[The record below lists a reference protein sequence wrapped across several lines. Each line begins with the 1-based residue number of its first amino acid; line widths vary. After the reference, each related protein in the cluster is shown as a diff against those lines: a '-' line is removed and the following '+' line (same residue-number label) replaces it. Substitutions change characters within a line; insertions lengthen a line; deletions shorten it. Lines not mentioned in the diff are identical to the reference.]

1 MILALNHL
9 QQLNGNKFMKRFK
22 LFIVFLIFCVTTSC
36 GQQKK
41 YVSYTVKKGETMKVI
56 AKRLNIKTR
65 DLLRLNPDVGRRPKP
80 NTVIII
86 PNRDFKVDT
95 TIKKD
100 TVEVKDP
107 IVKDSTQLNIDELKK
122 QFVIHT
128 VKKGDTYYNLTRYY
142 NVSENDLKALN
153 PELSEGLKLDM
164 LLKIKPITEEEEIL
178 FYQDTI
184 QEGASLKLAIL
195 LPFRAVEF
203 DTIEAQ
209 DIFSTNRLAN
219 ITTDF
224 YLGAEIAIDSLR
236 KRGVDIEVALFDTGK
251 KNSKIRNIINEND
264 LDENDVIIG
273 PLYSDEATLLANKVR
288 TEIVFPVYSRNQER
302 FSSSRLIKTY
312 ADKSTHQEVLLQHI
326 DTAYTNEN
334 ILIIGDSTAIS
345 RRNANQIRSFLLK
358 NDSISEA
365 KIIHAANGF
374 IRKDYIINALKPDVG
389 NWIILATDKRA
400 IASDAINSLI
410 SLPTEEDEEEDGDRK
425 DNKKKK
431 DEPEMQILPEDTV
444 IKIFACDKSST
455 YDKIDNDK
463 LAKLGFTYTSD
474 IFVDDAS
481 VAAKMFNKQYIE
493 KNNAFP
499 SYYATKG
506 FDITYDILTRLASG
520 DDLKDTFKKGISYR
534 LESKFEFSKKLFA
547 TSSNNGIFILQYN
560 PDLTITRIK

>member
-1 MILALNHL
+1 
-9 QQLNGNKFMKRFK
+9 MKRFK
-22 LFIVFLIFCVTTSC
+22 LFIVFFILCVTTSC

-41 YVSYTVKKGETMKVI
+41 YISYTVKKGETMKVI
-56 AKRLNIKTR
+56 AKRLDMKTK
-65 DLLRLNPDVGRRPKP
+65 DLLRLNPDIGRRPRP

-86 PNRDFKVDT
+86 PNKDFVT
-95 TIKKD
+95 VQIKKD
-100 TVEVKDP
+100 TAQVIDLVK
-107 IVKDSTQLNIDELKK
+107 VDSLKVDLEELKK
-122 QFVIHT
+122 QFVLHT

-142 NVSENDLKALN
+142 NVSENSLKELN
-153 PELSEGLKLDM
+153 PALSEGLKLDM
-164 LLKIKPITEEEEIL
+164 ILKIKPITDEEEVA

-184 QEGASLKLAIL
+184 QTGTSLKLAIL

-203 DTIEAQ
+203 DTIESQ
-209 DIFSTNRLAN
+209 DIFATNRLAN

-224 YLGAEIAIDSLR
+224 YLGAAVAIDSLR
-236 KRGVDIEVALFDTGK
+236 NQGVNIDVSLFDTGK
-251 KNSKIRNIINEND
+251 KNSRIREILNEND

-273 PLYSDEATLLANKVR
+273 PLYSDEAAILANRVR
-288 TEIVFPVYSRNQER
+288 TEVVFPVYSRSQKD
-302 FSSSRLIKTY
+302 FSSSKLIKTY
-312 ADKSTHQEVLLQHI
+312 ADKAVHQDALLRHI

-345 RRNANQIRSFLLK
+345 RRNANQIRSFLLR
-358 NDSISEA
+358 NDSINEA

-374 IRKDYIINALKPDVG
+374 IRKDLIINSLKAEVG
-389 NWIILATDKRA
+389 NWVILATDKST

-425 DNKKKK
+425 DNRKKKK

-444 IKIFACDKSST
+444 IKIFACDKSNT
-455 YDKIDNDK
+455 YDKIDNHK

-474 IFVDDAS
+474 IYVDDAS
-481 VAAKMFNKQYIE
+481 VAAKIFNKQYQE

-506 FDITYDILTRLASG
+506 FDITYDVLIRLASG
-520 DDLKDTFKKGISYR
+520 NDLKDTFKEGISYR

-547 TSSNNGIFILQYN
+547 TSDNNGLFILQYN

>member
-1 MILALNHL
+1 
-9 QQLNGNKFMKRFK
+9 MKRFK
-22 LFIVFLIFCVTTSC
+22 LFIVFLILCVATSC

-41 YVSYTVKKGETMKVI
+41 YISYTVKKGETMKVI
-56 AKRLNIKTR
+56 AKRLNMKTK
-65 DLLRLNPDVGRRPKP
+65 DLLRLNPDIGRRPSA

-86 PNRDFKVDT
+86 PNKDF
-95 TIKKD
+95 TII
-100 TVEVKDP
+100 P
-107 IVKDSTQLNIDELKK
+107 VKDSIKVKEDVVLDSIQTPDIDELKK
-122 QFVIHT
+122 QFVLHT
-128 VKKGDTYYNLTRYY
+128 VKKGDTYYSLTRYY
-142 NVSENDLKALN
+142 NVSENSLKELN

-164 LLKIKPITEEEEIL
+164 IIKIKPIRDEEEVL

-184 QEGASLKLAIL
+184 QEGTSLKLAIL

-209 DIFSTNRLAN
+209 DIFATNRLAN

-236 KRGVDIEVALFDTGK
+236 NQGVNIDVSLFDTGK
-251 KNSKIRNIINEND
+251 KNSKIREILNEND
-264 LDENDVIIG
+264 LNENDVIIG
-273 PLYSDEATLLANKVR
+273 PLYSDEAAILANRVR
-288 TEIVFPVYSRNQER
+288 TEVVFPVYSRNQTD

-312 ADKSTHQEVLLQHI
+312 ADKSVHQEAILQHI

-365 KIIHAANGF
+365 KIIHAANGI
-374 IRKDYIINALKPDVG
+374 IRKDYIINALKGDVG
-389 NWIILATDKRA
+389 NWVILATDKSA

-410 SLPTEEDEEEDGDRK
+410 SLPTEEDEEEDGDKR
-425 DNKKKK
+425 DNKKKKK

-444 IKIFACDKSST
+444 IKIFACDKSTT

-463 LAKLGFTYTSD
+463 LAKLGFTFTSD
-474 IFVDDAS
+474 IYVDDTS
-481 VAAKMFNKQYIE
+481 IAAQIFNKQYLE
-493 KNNAFP
+493 KNNTYP

-506 FDITYDILTRLASG
+506 FDITYDILMRLASG
-520 DDLKDTFKKGISYR
+520 EGLKDTFKGGISYR

-547 TSSNNGIFILQYN
+547 TSNNNGLFILQYN

>member
-1 MILALNHL
+1 MR
-9 QQLNGNKFMKRFK
+9 RFK
-22 LFIVFLIFCVTTSC
+22 LFVVFFILCIATSC

-41 YVSYTVKKGETMKVI
+41 YISYTVKKGETMKVI
-56 AKRLNIKTR
+56 AKRLDMKTK
-65 DLLRLNPDVGRRPKP
+65 DLLRLNPDVGRRPSP

-86 PNRDFKVDT
+86 PNKDFVPVT
-95 TIKKD
+95 VKKD
-100 TVEVKDP
+100 TVVVKDP
-107 IVKDSTQLNIDELKK
+107 VEVDSLKVDLEELKK
-122 QFVIHT
+122 QFVLHT

-142 NVSENDLKALN
+142 NVSENSLKELN
-153 PELSEGLKLDM
+153 PELSEGLKLGM
-164 LLKIKPITEEEEIL
+164 TIKIKPITDEDEVI

-209 DIFSTNRLAN
+209 DIFATNRLAN

-236 KRGVDIEVALFDTGK
+236 SQGVNVDVTLFDTGK
-251 KNSKIRNIINEND
+251 KNSKIHQILNEND

-273 PLYSDEATLLANKVR
+273 PLYSDEAAILANRVR
-288 TEIVFPVYSRNQER
+288 TEVVFPVYSRNQKD
-302 FSSSRLIKTY
+302 FSASRLIKTY
-312 ADKSTHQEVLLQHI
+312 ADKSAHQEMLLRHI

-345 RRNANQIRSFLLK
+345 RRNADQIRSFLLR
-358 NDSISEA
+358 NDSINEA

-374 IRKDYIINALKPDVG
+374 IRKDIIINSLKAEVG
-389 NWIILATDKRA
+389 NWVILATDKRA

-410 SLPTEEDEEEDGDRK
+410 SLPTEEDEEEDGDKK
-425 DNKKKK
+425 DNLKKKR

-474 IFVDDAS
+474 IYVDDAS
-481 VAAKMFNKQYIE
+481 IAAQIFNKQYQE
-493 KNNAFP
+493 KNNAYP

-506 FDITYDILTRLASG
+506 FDITYDILMRLASG
-520 DDLKDTFKKGISYR
+520 KDLKDTFKEGISYR

-547 TSSNNGIFILQYN
+547 TSDNNGLFILQYN

>member
-1 MILALNHL
+1 
-9 QQLNGNKFMKRFK
+9 MKRFK
-22 LFIVFLIFCVTTSC
+22 LFVVFFLLCIATSC

-41 YVSYTVKKGETMKVI
+41 YISYTVKKGETMKVI
-56 AKRLNIKTR
+56 AKRLDMKTK
-65 DLLRLNPDVGRRPKP
+65 DLLRLNPDVGRRPRP

-86 PNRDFKVDT
+86 PNKDFAV
-95 TIKKD
+95 IPVKKD
-100 TVEVKDP
+100 TTVIADPVK
-107 IVKDSTQLNIDELKK
+107 VDSLKVDLEELKK
-122 QFVIHT
+122 QFVVHM

-142 NVSENDLKALN
+142 NVSENSLKSLN
-153 PELSEGLKLDM
+153 PELSEGLKLGM
-164 LLKIKPITEEEEIL
+164 MIKIKPIKDEEEVV
-178 FYQDTI
+178 FYRDTI
-184 QEGASLKLAIL
+184 ETGASLKLAIM

-209 DIFSTNRLAN
+209 DIFATNRLAN

-236 KRGVDIEVALFDTGK
+236 NQGVAIDVSLFDTGK
-251 KNSKIRNIINEND
+251 KNSKIRELLNEND

-273 PLYSDEATLLANKVR
+273 PLYSDEAAILANRVR
-288 TEIVFPVYSRNQER
+288 TEVVFPVYSRNQKD

-312 ADKSTHQEVLLQHI
+312 ADKAAHQEALLKHI
-326 DTAYTNEN
+326 DTAYVNEN

-345 RRNANQIRSFLLK
+345 RRNADQIRSFLLR
-358 NDSISEA
+358 NDSINEA

-374 IRKDYIINALKPDVG
+374 IRKDIIINSLKAEVG
-389 NWIILATDKRA
+389 NWVILATDKRA

-410 SLPTEEDEEEDGDRK
+410 SLPTEEDEEEDGDSK

-455 YDKIDNDK
+455 YDKIDNHK

-474 IFVDDAS
+474 IYTDDTTL
-481 VAAKMFNKQYIE
+481 AARIFNKQYAE
-493 KNNAFP
+493 KNNAYP

-506 FDITYDILTRLASG
+506 FDITYDILMRLASG
-520 DDLKDTFKKGISYR
+520 NDLKDTFKEGVSYR

-547 TSSNNGIFILQYN
+547 TSDNNGLFILQYN

>member
-1 MILALNHL
+1 
-9 QQLNGNKFMKRFK
+9 MKRFK
-22 LFIVFLIFCVTTSC
+22 LFIVFFILCVTTSC

-41 YVSYTVKKGETMKVI
+41 YISYTVKKGETMKVI
-56 AKRLNIKTR
+56 AKRLDMKTK
-65 DLLRLNPDVGRRPKP
+65 DLLRLNPDIGRRPRP

-86 PNRDFKVDT
+86 PNKDFVT
-95 TIKKD
+95 VQIKKD
-100 TVEVKDP
+100 TVQVIDPVK
-107 IVKDSTQLNIDELKK
+107 VDSLKVDLEELKK
-122 QFVIHT
+122 QFVLHT

-142 NVSENDLKALN
+142 NVSENSLKELN
-153 PELSEGLKLDM
+153 PALSEGLKLDM
-164 LLKIKPITEEEEIL
+164 ILKIKPITDEEEVA

-184 QEGASLKLAIL
+184 QTGTSLKLAIL

-203 DTIEAQ
+203 DTIESQ
-209 DIFSTNRLAN
+209 DIFATNRLAN

-224 YLGAEIAIDSLR
+224 YLGAAVAIDSLR
-236 KRGVDIEVALFDTGK
+236 NQGVNIDVSLFDTGK
-251 KNSKIRNIINEND
+251 KNSRIREILNEND

-273 PLYSDEATLLANKVR
+273 PLYSDEAAILANRVR
-288 TEIVFPVYSRNQER
+288 TEVVFPVYSRSQKD
-302 FSSSRLIKTY
+302 FSSSKLIKTY
-312 ADKSTHQEVLLQHI
+312 ADKAVHQDVLLRHI

-345 RRNANQIRSFLLK
+345 RRNANQIRSFLLR
-358 NDSISEA
+358 NDSINEA

-374 IRKDYIINALKPDVG
+374 IRKDLIINSLKAEVG
-389 NWIILATDKRA
+389 NWVILATDKST

-425 DNKKKK
+425 DNRKKKK

-444 IKIFACDKSST
+444 IKIFACDKSNT
-455 YDKIDNDK
+455 YDKIDNHK

-474 IFVDDAS
+474 IYVDDAS
-481 VAAKMFNKQYIE
+481 VAAKIFNKQYQE

-506 FDITYDILTRLASG
+506 FDITYDVLIRLASG
-520 DDLKDTFKKGISYR
+520 NDLKDTFKEGISYR

-547 TSSNNGIFILQYN
+547 TSDNNGLFILQYN